1 MQLPQ
6 VGSIANLLVFPRSGF
21 INRFQTLA
29 SSWILADQL
38 GSKFEICWL
47 PCPFVSGPATETF
60 NSDFCDRYVVSEDSV
75 LGRYGINL
83 DEIPRYISESTT
95 GGLTPSHRSGVV
107 ESLTARFAWQED
119 DHYGHE
125 KKEVA

>member
-1 MQLPQ
+1 MSASAR
-6 VGSIANLLVFPRSGF
+6 GSSVSAVSP
-21 INRFQTLA
+21 
-29 SSWILADQL
+29 SWATAMPILAPMTR
-38 GSKFEICWL
+38 SF
-47 PCPFVSGPATETF
+47 P
-60 NSDFCDRYVVSEDSV
+60 
-75 LGRYGINL
+75 
-83 DEIPRYISESTT
+83 STVKG

>member
-1 MQLPQ
+1 MGILVLMLN
-6 VGSIANLLVFPRSGF
+6 VGGLLRLSFLDAPRQIA
-21 INRFQTLA
+21 RF
-29 SSWILADQL
+29 SSA
-38 GSKFEICWL
+38 
-47 PCPFVSGPATETF
+47 
-60 NSDFCDRYVVSEDSV
+60 
-75 LGRYGINL
+75 
-83 DEIPRYISESTT
+83 